1 MKKKLPLLLLS
12 LLLASTLTC
21 AATSTAS
28 STLTGVVL
36 ESQDVEIYT
45 YLRIKTAQGES
56 WAAVN
61 RAAVKKGSTVT
72 LENVNMM
79 QNFESKTLKKT
90 FPVIY
95 FGSLAGS
102 SVMPSAS
109 NSPHGGAGKID
120 PTEPIKVAKAS
131 GANAFTVAELVT
143 GAAKLKD
150 KPVRL
155 SGKVVKYNAGIMGKN
170 WIHLQDGSGKAADK
184 SHDILVTS
192 TTEARLGEVLT
203 VAGVVRINKDFG
215 AGYVYP
221 VLIEDASLQR

>member
-1 MKKKLPLLLLS
+1 MKKTFPLLLSS
-12 LLLASTLTC
+12 LMLASTLTF
-21 AATSTAS
+21 AAAS
-28 STLTGVVL
+28 SAPNTLTGVVL

-61 RAAVKKGSTVT
+61 RATVKKGSTVT

-102 SVMPSAS
+102 GTAAPAATT
-109 NSPHGGAGKID
+109 PHALGAKAEPVG
-120 PTEPIKVAKAS
+120 PIKVGKAS

-155 SGKVVKYNAGIMGKN
+155 SGQVVKYNAGIMGKN

-184 SHDILVTS
+184 NHDILVTS
-192 TTEARLGEVLT
+192 TAEARLGEVLT
-203 VAGVVRINKDFG
+203 VVGVLRINKDFG

-221 VLIEDASLQR
+221 VLIEDGSLQR